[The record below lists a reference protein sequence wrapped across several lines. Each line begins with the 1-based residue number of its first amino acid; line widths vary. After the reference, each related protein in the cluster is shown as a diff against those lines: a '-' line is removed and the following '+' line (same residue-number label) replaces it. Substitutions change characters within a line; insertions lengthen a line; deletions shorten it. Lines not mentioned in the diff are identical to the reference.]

1 MSEELYLKS
10 AQVRARYGGASD
22 MWIIRRMRD
31 DGFPEPAYFGG
42 QRFWRER
49 DLVMWEKQR
58 IKAPKER
65 ATHDMRRV
73 RAAKKAVHS

>member
-1 MSEELYLKS
+1 MSEEFYLKS

-22 MWIIRRMRD
+22 MWIVRRMRD
-31 DGFPEPAYFGG
+31 DDFPEPAYFGG

-49 DLVMWEKQR
+49 DLVTWEKQQ

-65 ATHDMRRV
+65 PARDMRRV
-73 RAAKKAVHS
+73 RAAKKAVR